1 MDLIGGLI
9 VRLKNNY
16 RNINNLHS
24 LIKFFYYAMIV
35 FTGISF
41 FATIAI
47 PFVPDSYISFE
58 KGIREWVY
66 SVDILDWYAH
76 VGVNGNI
83 ANNILPSLPID
94 MINIKAAI
102 IIDVVVSKILEFIIV
117 VMGLRKM
124 LDLTTDIL
132 DGESPFQLKHIK
144 SLRKLSYAVLLYST
158 LGNTLLCILIR
169 AFATSVFNV
178 TVVFSWSGVVIG
190 IMGYIFSD
198 ITEYGLFLQ
207 DEYDATL

>member
-1 MDLIGGLI
+1 M
-9 VRLKNNY
+9 RSKNNY

-24 LIKFFYYAMIV
+24 LIKFFYYASIV

-58 KGIREWVY
+58 KGVREWVY

-83 ANNILPSLPID
+83 PRNILHFRLID

-102 IIDVVVSKILEFIIV
+102 IMDLLVSSILEFIIV
-117 VMGLRKM
+117 VIGLRKM
-124 LDLTTDIL
+124 LDLTTNIL

-144 SLRKLSYAVLLYST
+144 SLRKLSYAILLYST
-158 LGNTLLCILIR
+158 LGNTLLSILISV
-169 AFATSVFNV
+169 FTTSVFNV
-178 TVVFSWSGVVIG
+178 TIIFAWSGVLIG
-190 IMGYIFSD
+190 IIGYIFSD